1 MSVTR
6 HLEVIAPA
14 YLEKFSCLGPTCPDT
29 CCYGWQ
35 VPVEHESYLKLMRLQ
50 DDPLKPL
57 VKQALVRGPG
67 KPGSDNF
74 GMLKLGATREQ
85 PCALLSESGLCQLHA
100 THGETMLPDVCSSY
114 PRASKAVDGVMDQF
128 ASPSC
133 PEVARLLVEDVDA
146 LDLRTSQQ
154 PVRKYVEFRT
164 TSMTPE
170 TMERL
175 RSFFLGCMG
184 ATQLPVWQ
192 RLALQLLVAEAVEGC
207 TGLDTSKD
215 AQIGA
220 VLDEWE
226 GLLATG
232 EALALLQDLPRH
244 DLLHLKVLAAASRI
258 RAELPF
264 NRTRYLELLE
274 EALQSLGVREDG
286 GGAEADA
293 LVCERFAGTA
303 LTWEIDQAL
312 GRVLLNHC
320 YTQHYPLGMPA
331 GKMVRVVVLHYL
343 MLRFAAVGLTSARGR
358 PLSHAELTELVYLFY
373 RAQVHVPEYLSRC
386 MAAFEGHGLQRTEHW
401 LLLLPAEI
409 FSEKP

>member
-244 DLLHLKVLAAASRI
+244 DLLHLKYWRRPVAFGRNCPSTAHATWNCLKKHCKAWGFGRTEGQRRRTHWYVSVLRV
-258 RAELPF
+258 PP
-264 NRTRYLELLE
+264 
-274 EALQSLGVREDG
+274 SLGRSTKPWG
-286 GGAEADA
+286 GYYLTIAIRNTTRLA
-293 LVCERFAGTA
+293 CRQERWCA
-303 LTWEIDQAL
+303 
-312 GRVLLNHC
+312 
-320 YTQHYPLGMPA
+320 
-331 GKMVRVVVLHYL
+331 
-343 MLRFAAVGLTSARGR
+343 
-358 PLSHAELTELVYLFY
+358 
-373 RAQVHVPEYLSRC
+373 
-386 MAAFEGHGLQRTEHW
+386 
-401 LLLLPAEI
+401 
-409 FSEKP
+409 

>member
-274 EALQSLGVREDG
+274 EALQGLGVREDG
-286 GGAEADA
+286 GGAE
-293 LVCERFAGTA
+293 
-303 LTWEIDQAL
+303 
-312 GRVLLNHC
+312 
-320 YTQHYPLGMPA
+320 PA
-331 GKMVRVVVLHYL
+331 GKMVREVVLHYL
-343 MLRFAAVGLTSARGR
+343 MLRFVAVGLTSARGR